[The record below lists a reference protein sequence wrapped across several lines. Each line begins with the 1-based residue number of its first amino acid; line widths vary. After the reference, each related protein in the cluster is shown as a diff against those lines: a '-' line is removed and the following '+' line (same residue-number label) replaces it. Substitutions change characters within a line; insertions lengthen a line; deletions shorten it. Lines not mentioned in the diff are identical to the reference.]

1 METGSLFNVVW
12 LLNVGGW
19 GGIILLS
26 EEGGI
31 AMYAEQGIT
40 GEGITMGEY
49 RNKLEERKNELRS
62 KDRLTEVEKNE
73 LDEIN
78 SSLNSI
84 KSFEFL
90 P

>member
-1 METGSLFNVVW
+1 
-12 LLNVGGW
+12 
-19 GGIILLS
+19 
-26 EEGGI
+26 
-31 AMYAEQGIT
+31 MYAEQGIT

-49 RNKLEERKNELRS
+49 RNKLEERKNELQS